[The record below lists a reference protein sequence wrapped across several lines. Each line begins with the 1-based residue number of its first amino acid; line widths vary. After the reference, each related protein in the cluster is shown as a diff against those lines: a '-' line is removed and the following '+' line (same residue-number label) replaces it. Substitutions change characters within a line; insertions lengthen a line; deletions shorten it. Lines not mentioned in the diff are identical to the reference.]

1 MIEYRLPLP
10 QIDTE
15 MLVDEAIW
23 GHRFHDEQTPWL
35 TLLEFLCVAQAE
47 YEDGRVFI
55 ESTPN
60 SLRYRPYIRLYLR
73 NILFNNPRIA
83 TIHKEYP
90 DDETRWKH
98 WLDAISKEKAGLD
111 NPDFSYLKRRFASFS
126 DFLAVIDF
134 LRSTSI
140 EGNSN
145 KRWSSKFVFP
155 YGPHCLYEDLN
166 VKSTGG
172 FSNDR
177 RFFARTGELL
187 YLMLTRS
194 DKGQEILSF
203 LKPLLFSKETKWNRL
218 AESLQLDD
226 EPRNERSGAYLPY
239 ITLPDYSN
247 LADDWLNLFRCNMPG
262 YDIYPYLVRITGL
275 HLIMYFLNR
284 SRDVMGLPCKAS
296 FVLEILSPKKT
307 IIRDLASDSY
317 SDNNNLSR
325 QAIEKYIRRIAEKDI
340 WKDALNSVDPFGAA
354 IEILNN
360 EFKWPDKDNMSNTGK
375 PDTLLDKLCEKAINR
390 HKQHVYK
397 FHGTWGKEIGLS
409 SSRGSRRTRYAPTDA
424 LLKTLVLCTV
434 PGRMEFQEFL
444 TFLYEK
450 YGFIIGD
457 RQADDYITRGHADQE
472 AFSDNAIR
480 LEQRLTSL
488 GLLNR
493 LSDACAYVEN
503 PFHQEENQ

>member
-1 MIEYRLPLP
+1 MSERLPLP
-10 QIDTE
+10 QRIDSD
-15 MLVDEAIW
+15 MWVDEAIW

-47 YEDGRVFI
+47 YDVDRVFQ
-55 ESTPN
+55 ETTPN
-60 SLRYRPYIRLYLR
+60 SLRYHPNTRLYLR

-83 TIHKEYP
+83 SIHNEYS
-90 DDETRWKH
+90 DDATRWKK
-98 WLDAISKEKAGLD
+98 WLETISEDSAGLP
-111 NPDFSYLKRRFASFS
+111 NPDFSYLRKRFTSFS
-126 DFLAVIDF
+126 DFLAVINF
-134 LRSTSI
+134 LRSTAI

-166 VKSTGG
+166 VKTSAT
-172 FSNDR
+172 NDR

-194 DKGQEILSF
+194 GKGREILSY
-203 LKPLLFSKETKWNRL
+203 LEPLILSRESKWNRL
-218 AESLQLDD
+218 AELLQPDD
-226 EPRNERSGAYLPY
+226 EHNKTDRSGAYLPY
-239 ITLPDYSN
+239 LALSDYSN
-247 LADDWLNLFRCNMPG
+247 LAVDWLNLFKCNMPG
-262 YDIYPYLVRITGL
+262 YDVLPYLVRITSM
-275 HLIMYFLNR
+275 HLIIYFINR
-284 SRDVMGLPCKAS
+284 SRNVLGLPGKTS

-325 QAIEKYIRRIAEKDI
+325 QALETYIRIITDKEI
-340 WKDALNSVDPFGAA
+340 WQEALTSEDPLGTAIKILKKEFG
-354 IEILNN
+354 
-360 EFKWPDKDNMSNTGK
+360 WPDEESLGNISS
-375 PDTLLDKLCEKAINR
+375 PEALLDKLCEKAINR

-397 FHGTWGKEIGLS
+397 LHGTWGREIGLS

-434 PGRMEFQEFL
+434 PGRMEFQDFL
-444 TFLYEK
+444 TSLYEK

-457 RQADDYITRGHADQE
+457 HQAKEFISQGCADQE
-472 AFSDNAIR
+472 SFSDNAIR
-480 LEQRLTSL
+480 LEQRLASL

-503 PFHQEENQ
+503 PFDQEENI